1 MCWVREVVC
10 ALMHTTYNGVYM
22 SSLCVHNVQ
31 AIVIFTEP
39 IVRTGTPTCG
49 QSQLSTNNGIL
60 SEDILSTD
68 SLNVMSNQ

>member
-10 ALMHTTYNGVYM
+10 ALMHTTYKGVYM

-39 IVRTGTPTCG
+39 IVRNEN
-49 QSQLSTNNGIL
+49 SYVWAFSAFY
-60 SEDILSTD
+60 
-68 SLNVMSNQ
+68 